1 MNGIW
6 IEVAQIA
13 QAQRV
18 CSIALGIPTVW
29 LGDGA
34 TSMLEFYTLLATIPR
49 SSKMYIL
56 TSLTMFF

>member
-1 MNGIW
+1 MDRSGPNCLK
-6 IEVAQIA
+6 AQTDVSPSM

-18 CSIALGIPTVW
+18 CSIALGIPTVG

-49 SSKMYIL
+49 
-56 TSLTMFF
+56 